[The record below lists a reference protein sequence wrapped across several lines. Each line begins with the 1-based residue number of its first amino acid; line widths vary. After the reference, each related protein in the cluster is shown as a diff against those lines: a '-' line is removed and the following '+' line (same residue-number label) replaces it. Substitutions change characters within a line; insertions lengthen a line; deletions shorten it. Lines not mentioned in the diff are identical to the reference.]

1 MSCAFPTIKLFLGT
15 SVNRFVTK
23 GGFESSRFYKRPS
36 DTLLPD
42 GYVSYRIQTELG
54 YAFAPCSLGNTQHD
68 YN

>member
-23 GGFESSRFYKRPS
+23 GGFELSRFYKRPS

-42 GYVSYRIQTELG
+42 GDVSSKVQVFQGYVSMLSNLLTVPSG
-54 YAFAPCSLGNTQHD
+54 
-68 YN
+68 